1 MLLEPVFDVFLLCV
15 KFTPCRA
22 FFMMYL
28 VRLRCQTC
36 FSQISDAVSKT
47 TLREFNPSNQFRIK
61 ENNKKKTIK
70 QKKKSGEGRLLRGEQ
85 REGEKSVFEMSSQQ
99 RLEMPRA
106 LPNTG
111 TTSSLAFFKI

>member
-28 VRLRCQTC
+28 VQLRCQTC
-36 FSQISDAVSKT
+36 FCQISDAVSKT
-47 TLREFNPSNQFRIK
+47 TLRKFNPSNQFRIK
-61 ENNKKKTIK
+61 ANNK
-70 QKKKSGEGRLLRGEQ
+70 KKKSGEGRLLKGEQ
-85 REGEKSVFEMSSQQ
+85 REGEKSVFEMSAQQ

-111 TTSSLAFFKI
+111 ATSSLAFFKI